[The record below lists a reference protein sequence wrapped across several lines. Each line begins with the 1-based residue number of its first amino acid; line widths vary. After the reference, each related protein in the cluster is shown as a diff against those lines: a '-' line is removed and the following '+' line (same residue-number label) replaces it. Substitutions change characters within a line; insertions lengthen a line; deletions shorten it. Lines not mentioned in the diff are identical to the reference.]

1 VLFQPIALRLL
12 EIASI
17 YKHNICGSQRWAKL
31 QPALLLIARELGN
44 RFANAAELLGRGEA
58 VRTLS
63 QDTLSLLAFEPRN
76 PHHKKF
82 VEIIRGYR
90 KEPDTF
96 EQRMV
101 LISRLF
107 QDAPIKMEPRQLA
120 IYEPLGARSQI
131 GNRRG
136 GSRFSEFGPIV
147 VLGGFLN

>member
-1 VLFQPIALRLL
+1 MCRIDRERCQQRKYMREKVLFQPIALRLL

-96 EQRMV
+96 EEWV
-101 LISRLF
+101 LLISRLF
-107 QDAPIKMEPRQLA
+107 QHSRMRRVSRHFPSYGPN
-120 IYEPLGARSQI
+120 GACAQ
-131 GNRRG
+131 
-136 GSRFSEFGPIV
+136 
-147 VLGGFLN
+147 